1 MKTRIAL
8 VLAVLFVIG
17 FVVSVE
23 TVEVKASSEL
33 SISSAP
39 EATSL
44 NCGKDGCAKK
54 AECKKSDKAGCSK
67 AKASGDKAESSDS
80 TKKTGKAKG
89 GCSKGK

>member
-1 MKTRIAL
+1 MKTRITM

-23 TVEVKASSEL
+23 AAPVKSSTEL

-54 AECKKSDKAGCSK
+54 AECEKRAECKKKAECKKSEKAGC
-67 AKASGDKAESSDS
+67 
-80 TKKTGKAKG
+80 GKAKS
-89 GCSKGK
+89 GCGKGK

>member
-1 MKTRIAL
+1 MKTRIAM

-23 TVEVKASSEL
+23 AAEVKASSEL

-39 EATSL
+39 EAASVD
-44 NCGKDGCAKK
+44 CAEEGCPKKAECKKRAECKKK

-67 AKASGDKAESSDS
+67 AKS
-80 TKKTGKAKG
+80 

>member
-1 MKTRIAL
+1 MKTRIAM

-23 TVEVKASSEL
+23 AADVKTSSEL

-39 EATSL
+39 ETTDL
-44 NCGKDGCAKK
+44 GCSKKGCPKK
-54 AECKKSDKAGCSK
+54 AECKKPTEDKSCPKSEKADSDKAKAGCGK
-67 AKASGDKAESSDS
+67 A
-80 TKKTGKAKG
+80 KAKG